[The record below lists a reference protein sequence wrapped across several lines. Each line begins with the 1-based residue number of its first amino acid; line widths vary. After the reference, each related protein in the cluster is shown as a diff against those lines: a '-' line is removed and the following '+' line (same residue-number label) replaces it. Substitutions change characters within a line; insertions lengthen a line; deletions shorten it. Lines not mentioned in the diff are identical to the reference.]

1 MNEQPYRM
9 KFGMHKNKRLHELP
23 KDYRNW
29 LIDYEI
35 YADKEDLKAALIE
48 GKYLAAAAVPKPPP
62 STPTRKR
69 KASES
74 ETFTPPSSKKKL
86 AMSKEA
92 KRNGTMLNYDGTTYI
107 LDFGTHAGKRLSN
120 VPSSYTDW
128 LVETRVYEKRSDL
141 AAALREEGL
150 LVDTCAPDTTIPA
163 WKAPSVHGLS
173 DNRFY
178 DPLTQAPRWISD
190 LDAFRYFRLS
200 EPLLSES
207 GVYLVSEAELRQST
221 EFVELLKSSDVPK
234 RWLYQVY
241 VCARRAGTVGGG
253 NLVGGS
259 AGAGTVDEALRDF
272 LEKNRRREIEIRDA
286 LGFGQ

>member
-9 KFGMHKNKRLHELP
+9 KFGKHKNELLHELP
-23 KDYRNW
+23 PSYRSW
-29 LIDYEI
+29 LIDQVI

-48 GKYLAAAAVPKPPP
+48 GKYLAAATVLKPPP

-74 ETFTPPSSKKKL
+74 DTFTPPSSKKKL
-86 AMSKEA
+86 AICKEA

-107 LDFGTHAGKRLSN
+107 LDFGTHAGERLSN
-120 VPSSYTDW
+120 VPSSYTSW
-128 LVETRVYEKRSDL
+128 LAKTRVYEKRPDL

-150 LVDTCAPDTTIPA
+150 LVDSCAPDTTIPA

-173 DNRFY
+173 DSRFY

-190 LDAFRYFRLS
+190 LDASRYFRLS

-207 GVYLVSEAELRQST
+207 GMHLVSEAELRQST

-241 VCARRAGTVGGG
+241 VCAGRVGTVGGDYRLG
-253 NLVGGS
+253 EN

-272 LEKNRRREIEIRDA
+272 LEKNRRREVEIRDA
-286 LGFGQ
+286 LGFRQ